1 MLGSGEEIAMKWGVA
16 PILSHHFFTADPP
29 CWKNPPLLLVD
40 SKQEINRRLKRR
52 DVEEVSMASDSAS
65 KNIDILMFETLIT
78 DALERLSDKVATMID
93 PINLQLQEI
102 NHKLEAIA
110 EETRKAKE
118 MAQHNTEAIAGME
131 RAILLQQEEISRHQD
146 KIIQLETC
154 LREKRLK
161 LRGVAEDLCPS
172 DNLSHTL
179 SEWLTTLLQLET
191 GTKAINLI
199 ENAYRVGK
207 QRQKEPRDVIVE
219 LNNTSMREK
228 ILSLAKKRR
237 TLNLHNSKILVF
249 PDLPAEAMQRRRSL
263 KETTATLHSMDQR
276 YKWALSGRL
285 IVNLQGTTYS
295 AFDENSGLKLI
306 QAIKAIKEPGNRKK
320 RQRRHTSSSEAGG
333 SDPLM

>member
-1 MLGSGEEIAMKWGVA
+1 
-16 PILSHHFFTADPP
+16 
-29 CWKNPPLLLVD
+29 
-40 SKQEINRRLKRR
+40 
-52 DVEEVSMASDSAS
+52 MASDSAS

-131 RAILLQQEEISRHQD
+131 RAVLLQQEEISRHQD

-207 QRQKEPRDVIVE
+207 QRQKEPRDSDAIVE
-219 LNNTSMREK
+219 FGWVPQQHHFEEK
-228 ILSLAKKRR
+228 LMGLEARK
-237 TLNLHNSKILVF
+237 
-249 PDLPAEAMQRRRSL
+249 AEHVEELYRVVDRVIHL
-263 KETTATLHSMDQR
+263 YH
-276 YKWALSGRL
+276 
-285 IVNLQGTTYS
+285 
-295 AFDENSGLKLI
+295 
-306 QAIKAIKEPGNRKK
+306 
-320 RQRRHTSSSEAGG
+320 
-333 SDPLM
+333 